1 MRYQG
6 DFTSNFSNAIGSKD
20 EKLTRDLLLDKY
32 SYLIRNYPTEVAQA
46 LVDSGEKVSNP
57 NDKKEL
63 INKVSKAIVNN
74 RQFQKAISVL
84 VVKYSTPK
92 IQPYSNL
99 ENGDNP
105 DAKGSTF
112 TDAIMALFA
121 NKGGEGQAVAE
132 GLANTG
138 KRTAEGAGEGGIWG
152 GIVGA
157 VAGVTE
163 SVFSWKSSQER
174 RKATEIQAKS
184 AMYEKV
190 FGKDEKSNKW
200 ILPTVIVGGV
210 LIIGGIVVYLTLR
223 NKK

>member
-6 DFTSNFSNAIGSKD
+6 DFTSNFSNAIGSRD

-92 IQPYSNL
+92 IQPYANYT
-99 ENGDNP
+99 DNP

-112 TDAIMALFA
+112 TDSIMALLA
-121 NKGGEGQAVAE
+121 NKGGEGKAVTQ
-132 GLANTG
+132 GLSTTA
-138 KRTAEGAGEGGIWG
+138 KRTSEGAGEGGVWG
-152 GIVGA
+152 GIFGA

-200 ILPTVIVGGV
+200 ILPTVIIGGV
-210 LIIGGIVVYLTLR
+210 LVIGGIVVYLTLR

>member
-1 MRYQG
+1 MRYLG
-6 DFTSNFSNAIGSKD
+6 DFKSNFSNAIGSKD

-63 INKVSKAIVNN
+63 IKKVSKAIVNN

-92 IQPYSNL
+92 IQPYANYS
-99 ENGDNP
+99 DNP

-112 TDAIMALFA
+112 ADSIMGLFA
-121 NKGGEGQAVAE
+121 NKGGEGKAVAE

-138 KRTAEGAGEGGIWG
+138 KRTAEGAGGGGVWG

-190 FGKDEKSNKW
+190 FGKNEKSNKW